1 MIIDFDEMQA
11 ILSLRPTTGAGEWSL
26 RNNIVTW
33 VDPTI
38 TMPTDSEIEAEMVRL
53 KTLHDAKEYARNR
66 KTEYPDI
73 GDQLDS
79 LFHAGVF
86 PADMTTALQAV
97 KDKYPKE

>member
-1 MIIDFDEMQA
+1 MIIDFDEVQA
-11 ILSLRPTTGAGEWSL
+11 ILSLRPTTKAGEWCL
-26 RNNIVTW
+26 RNNIITW

-38 TMPTDSEIEAEMVRL
+38 TMPSDSEIEAEVARQKAL
-53 KTLHDAKEYARNR
+53 YDAKEYARSR
-66 KTEYPDI
+66 KIEYPDI

-86 PADMTTALQAV
+86 PADMTATLQAV